1 MANGSS
7 QVLHSA
13 IPSPLGAFSELHRSS
28 SVSNNLPSPVTAS
41 AAKQFSI
48 DEMKF
53 GNQCMPSIHPH
64 SLPEYHDSFASSIPY
79 NSPSTIR
86 DMPGNFTSK
95 VTEGINSLHI
105 RGVGSNG
112 HLMELN
118 GGGKFLYH
126 HLSCTIFFSTFF
138 SCLFFPRRMK
148 ISN

>member
-64 SLPEYHDSFASSIPY
+64 SLPEYHDSFANSIPY

-118 GGGKFLYH
+118 GGGKF
-126 HLSCTIFFSTFF
+126 
-138 SCLFFPRRMK
+138 
-148 ISN
+148 